1 MNYDGFLIINK
12 PPGYTSHQVVAE
24 LRRILGTK
32 RIGHTGT
39 LDPMATGTLVIAIGM
54 GTKLIP
60 YLQEE
65 KKTYR
70 AELVLGISTDT
81 QDLSGEVITAHP
93 EMCISHEELE
103 TALQRFIGPLEQVPP
118 MYSAVKV
125 SGQPLYKM
133 ARTGKTVPRKP
144 RRIIIYHLEV
154 SDKTVDYYRFKE
166 GPFLLVECSKGTY
179 IRTLCHDLGEFL
191 GCGACMGGLVRLSS
205 GVFSLEQA
213 HSLAEVAAAKQNN
226 SLRELLISP
235 VEALHHLETVQLKPD
250 EVERIQHGNHILCS
264 NSRSELAKAVTEDG
278 KLVAI
283 VKRVSLSDYAYW
295 QPKRVLP
302 DP

>member
-1 MNYDGFLIINK
+1 MSCDGFLIINK

-24 LRRILGTK
+24 LRRVLGIK

-39 LDPMATGTLVIAIGM
+39 LDPMATGTLVIAIGL

-70 AELVLGISTDT
+70 AELVLGISTAT

-93 EMCISHEELE
+93 EMRISHEELE
-103 TALQRFIGPLEQVPP
+103 AALQRFTGPLEQVPP

-125 SGQPLYKM
+125 NGQPLYKL
-133 ARTGKTVPRKP
+133 ARAGKTVPRKP
-144 RRIIIYHLEV
+144 RRITIYHLEAT
-154 SDKTVDYYRFKE
+154 DRTVDYYRFKE

-179 IRTLCHDLGEFL
+179 VRTLCHDLGEFL
-191 GCGACMGGLVRLSS
+191 GCGACVGSLVRISS
-205 GVFSLEQA
+205 GVFSLDQA
-213 HSLAEVAAAKQNN
+213 HSLAEVATAKQNN

-235 VEALHHLETVQLKPD
+235 VEALHHLETVQLRPG
-250 EVERIQHGNHILCS
+250 EVERIRHGNHIPCR
-264 NSRSELAKAVTEDG
+264 NSRSELAKVVTEDG
-278 KLVAI
+278 RLAAI
-283 VKRVSLSDYAYW
+283 VRRVSFSDYAYW
-295 QPKRVLP
+295 QPERVLLNP
-302 DP
+302 